1 MDGRKEGREEE
12 GVVNGGILIGM
23 RGAARYSSAMATFC
37 DITSS
42 RIVLSLSLSLK
53 LNKRAS
59 FSAASVLR
67 FPSEYWAR
75 SVYTVALL
83 SLGSAEFEWDC
94 GREEGR
100 GKRREEGRRNGIG
113 VGCQTHFTWP
123 SSPSRVARQKLPRR
137 RRGTMHGWERDT
149 TNAKVKAEVPNERRA
164 EMKPTTARNI
174 SCNNFPLR
182 LKFEFG
188 DRRRGAVRCGSRSF
202 LYGWSRR
209 CDDAHR
215 GNFSGELR
223 ETTRKGEGS

>member
-42 RIVLSLSLSLK
+42 RVVLSLSLSLSLK

-100 GKRREEGRRNGIG
+100 GERKDVVMESVLGVKRI
-113 VGCQTHFTWP
+113 
-123 SSPSRVARQKLPRR
+123 L
-137 RRGTMHGWERDT
+137 RG
-149 TNAKVKAEVPNERRA
+149 PL
-164 EMKPTTARNI
+164 
-174 SCNNFPLR
+174 LR
-182 LKFEFG
+182 LVLRGKNCRGG
-188 DRRRGAVRCGSRSF
+188 DEGQCM
-202 LYGWSRR
+202 
-209 CDDAHR
+209 D
-215 GNFSGELR
+215 GNG
-223 ETTRKGEGS
+223 TPPTQK